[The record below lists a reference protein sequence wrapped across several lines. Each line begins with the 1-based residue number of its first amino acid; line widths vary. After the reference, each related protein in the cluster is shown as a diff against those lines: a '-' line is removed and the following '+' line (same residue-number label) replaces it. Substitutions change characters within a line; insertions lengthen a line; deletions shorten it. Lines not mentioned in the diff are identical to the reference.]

1 MLDAVT
7 VVTLGLADNA
17 KVAAPEVAPPVKLLP
32 ALTAVIPFSK
42 FFLPIDNMLLIAPL
56 ILKDPPF

>member
-32 ALTAVIPFSK
+32 ALTAVISPFASS
-42 FFLPIDNMLLIAPL
+42 
-56 ILKDPPF
+56 